1 MSHYI
6 TIPIDPN
13 GIVNPDEEIDD
24 IISTSMSD
32 AFGTTD
38 VFIYSH
44 GWWTTADSAL
54 KQYNIATT
62 ALTFRIRQHANL
74 LARPASVP
82 FLIGIH
88 WPSMWVDDPTAL
100 LNKFEPFSFYGMEKR
115 ADDVG
120 EEGLYAILRLLFR
133 AVALGKGVR
142 FNLFGHS
149 FGCKVVCSALQKLAE
164 NDIAV
169 PPNLFLNVILLQAA
183 FGTDC
188 LEPDKPYGRIIP
200 KFSSGLRLL
209 ISKSAKDDALGK
221 AFPVAHCMNFFAGEP
236 RTALGATGPSDK
248 TLAQFQQKQSVAIS
262 FGATLL
268 GTCPSPTFDPVLVVA
283 DLTPV
288 HSDPQNKYD
297 GGWGGHHSDIFRP
310 EIYDL
315 MSWFLFGQKEA
326 PKTVEI

>member
-1 MSHYI
+1 MSHYV
-6 TIPIDPN
+6 TVPIDAN
-13 GIVNPDEEIDD
+13 GVINPDEEIDE
-24 IISTSMSD
+24 IINESMSET
-32 AFGTTD
+32 FGTTD

-62 ALTFRIRQHANL
+62 ALSFRIRQHVNI

-100 LNKFEPFSFYGMEKR
+100 LNKFEPLSFYGMEKR
-115 ADDVG
+115 ADDIG
-120 EEGLYAILRLLFR
+120 EEGLYAILRLLFCALPPGK
-133 AVALGKGVR
+133 AVRVT
-142 FNLFGHS
+142 LFGHS

-164 NDIAV
+164 NDIPV
-169 PPNLFLNVILLQAA
+169 PPNVLFNAILLQAA
-183 FGTDC
+183 FATDC
-188 LEPDKPYGRIIP
+188 LDPGEAYGQIIP
-200 KFSSGLRLL
+200 KFGASLRLL

-221 AFPVAHCMNFFAGEP
+221 AFPLAHCMNFFAREE

-248 TLAQFQQKQSVAIS
+248 TVAQFRNKQSVVIS
-262 FGATLL
+262 YGETLL
-268 GTCPSPTFDPVLVVA
+268 GNCPSPTFDSVLAVA

-288 HSDPQNKYD
+288 HSDPQNKYN

-315 MSWFLFGQKEA
+315 ISWFLFGQKEGSE
-326 PKTVEI
+326 TVKI